1 MSNSNSKEPNPEQLL
16 ADIKNSIGDMQNQMQ
31 STYQHLQ
38 EIKVSGK
45 SIDETVKVTLT
56 ATYGF
61 EDIDFAKQA
70 MEGGVAEFKIR
81 IKEAFSDAV
90 KKVQEATQQKTM
102 ELLQQMQIPDEIR
115 RMSMPDQAAI
125 EKKDDST
132 DK

>member
-1 MSNSNSKEPNPEQLL
+1 MTNPKEPNPDQLL

-31 STYQHLQ
+31 STYQNLQ
-38 EIKVSGK
+38 AIKVSGK
-45 SIDETVKVTLT
+45 SIDDTVKVTLT

-61 EDIDFAKQA
+61 EDIDFTKQA
-70 MEGGVAEFKIR
+70 MEGGVSEFKTR

-102 ELLQQMQIPDEIR
+102 ELFQQMQIPDEIR
-115 RMSMPDQAAI
+115 QMSMQDQAMLG
-125 EKKDDST
+125 KKNDDT